1 MPSLVVCNK
10 NKFATVDIEE
20 KHGILII
27 IVILFVPQNCHVLLE
42 EKSQFKE
49 MLIYYRKNLSERRI
63 RKYEKDGWTL
73 AT

>member
-27 IVILFVPQNCHVLLE
+27 IVILFDSTKLSCLIRR
-42 EKSQFKE
+42 EKSIQGNVDI
-49 MLIYYRKNLSERRI
+49 LQ
-63 RKYEKDGWTL
+63 EKFIGK
-73 AT
+73 AYP

>member
-27 IVILFVPQNCHVLLE
+27 IVILFVPQNCHDLIRR
-42 EKSQFKE
+42 EKSIQGNVDI
-49 MLIYYRKNLSERRI
+49 LQ
-63 RKYEKDGWTL
+63 EKFIGK
-73 AT
+73 AYP